1 MARFVERL
9 IAVKLVVCLC
19 ILVAKQAKLVVATGI
34 FLLL

>member
-19 ILVAKQAKLVVATGI
+19 FLVAKQATLVFATGI